1 MTAEL
6 QKIRDFSIIAHID
19 HGKSTLADRLLEAT
33 GTVNK
38 RNMKEQILDNMDI
51 ERERGI
57 TIKSV
62 PVRMNYRAADGQNYI
77 LNLIDTPGH
86 VDFGYEVSRSL
97 AACEGALLVV
107 DSTQGVQAQT
117 LANAYKAVD
126 HNLEVLP
133 VLNKIDLPSARPEEA
148 RKEIEDVIGIDASQ
162 AVCCSAKEGI
172 GISEIL
178 EQIVAQ
184 IPAPKGSCSAPLQAL
199 IFDAVY
205 DNYRGIVC
213 YVRLMNGTM
222 KVGDRVRLMATGA
235 SYTVEEVGVFSP
247 SWTPIDQLGAGEVG
261 YFTASIKTLDEAR
274 VGDTVTGD
282 DNPAEKALPGYQPVK
297 SVVYCGFYPIERDDF
312 PQLRE
317 ALEKLKLNDASLTY
331 EPETSTALGFGFRC
345 GFLGLLHMDIS
356 RERLE
361 REFNV
366 HLVATAPNVVYK
378 VLKKNGEIIEAHRP
392 TDFPPEGDIQEVQE
406 PMIRLTVY
414 TPKDYVGKVMQLCQD
429 KRGIYSGLDYIT
441 PERARI
447 VYELPLAEFIVD
459 FYDKLQSL
467 TRGYASLDYE
477 HIGFRAANL
486 VKVDMLI
493 NQEPVDAFS
502 FICHIDDAYHRGH
515 DSAMKLKTLIPNQLF
530 EVPIQ
535 ASIGKKVIVRTNVRA
550 LRKDVLAKCY
560 GGDVT
565 RKNKLLEK
573 QKRGKERL
581 KQIGKVSIPPE
592 AFLSFLNVDNDEK
605 GK

>member
-1 MTAEL
+1 MKKSRGSVPAMWKGRDSVTADL
-6 QKIRDFSIIAHID
+6 RKIRNFSIIAHID
-19 HGKSTLADRLLEAT
+19 HGKSTIADRLLEMT
-33 GTVNK
+33 GTVAK

-62 PVRMNYRAADGQNYI
+62 PVRMNYKARDGENYI

-117 LANAYKAVD
+117 LANAYKAV
-126 HNLEVLP
+126 
-133 VLNKIDLPSARPEEA
+133 AEEI
-148 RKEIEDVIGIDASQ
+148 RHEIEDVIGIDASE
-162 AVCCSAKEGI
+162 AVCCSAKEGT
-172 GISEIL
+172 GIPDIL
-178 EQIVAQ
+178 EQIVSG
-184 IPAPKGSCSAPLQAL
+184 IPHPQGSDDAPLQAL

-213 YVRLMNGTM
+213 YIRLMNGTV
-222 KVGDRVRLMATGA
+222 KAGDIVKMMATGA

-247 SWTPIDQLGAGEVG
+247 GWTPVDRLGAGEVG

-274 VGDTVTGD
+274 VGDTVTNA
-282 DNPAEKALPGYQPVK
+282 DNPSEEALPGYQPVK
-297 SVVYCGFYPIERDDF
+297 SVVYCGLYPVERDDF
-312 PQLRE
+312 PQLRD

-331 EPETSTALGFGFRC
+331 DPETSTALGFGFRC

-361 REFNV
+361 REFDV
-366 HLVATAPNVVYK
+366 HLVATAPNVVYR
-378 VLKKNGEIIEAHRP
+378 VVKKTGEVIEAHRP

-429 KRGIYSGLDYIT
+429 KRGVYLTLDYIT
-441 PERARI
+441 PERARV
-447 VYELPLAEFIVD
+447 VYDLPLAEFIVE

-477 HIGFRAANL
+477 HIGFKASNL

-493 NQEPVDAFS
+493 NQEPIDAFS
-502 FICHIDDAYHRGH
+502 FICHADDAYHRGH
-515 DSAMKLKTLIPNQLF
+515 ASAMKLKTLIPNQLF

-560 GGDVT
+560 GGDVS

-573 QKRGKERL
+573 QKKGKERL
-581 KQIGKVSIPPE
+581 KQIGKVSIPPD
-592 AFLSFLNVDNDEK
+592 AFLSFLDVNDDED